1 MHTLQSNNLSNG
13 PGHFITFLI
22 PSLLVLHPSA
32 LPILFQEEMLDKEA
46 TEGQAVTL
54 HCKLSKS
61 APVEWRKGNKV
72 LKPSEKYKIEQ
83 EGPFAELVIQD
94 LDSADAGDYSCVCGN
109 QQTTATLT
117 VNGKKKKRNSQ
128 HTFLHSFS
136 PTASD
141 LSALSHFHPCWQIF
155 LSCFSPFSLP
165 HHCFS
170 LSALTSSPLD
180 VLCLNDLWSTGL
192 PLNTI
197 PDPVQLLF
205 KFFFS

>member
-117 VNGKKKKRNSQ
+117 VNGKKKKK
-128 HTFLHSFS
+128 FS
-136 PTASD
+136 AHI
-141 LSALSHFHPCWQIF
+141 SALS
-155 LSCFSPFSLP
+155 FS
-165 HHCFS
+165 HC
-170 LSALTSSPLD
+170 
-180 VLCLNDLWSTGL
+180 
-192 PLNTI
+192 I
-197 PDPVQLLF
+197 
-205 KFFFS
+205 

>member
-117 VNGKKKKRNSQ
+117 VNGKKKKEILST
-128 HTFLHSFS
+128 HFCTLFLPLHLTFLHFPISTLADRFFFPVFLLS
-136 PTASD
+136 LCPTTAS
-141 LSALSHFHPCWQIF
+141 LSLLSPHP
-155 LSCFSPFSLP
+155 
-165 HHCFS
+165 
-170 LSALTSSPLD
+170 
-180 VLCLNDLWSTGL
+180 
-192 PLNTI
+192 
-197 PDPVQLLF
+197 LLMCCV
-205 KFFFS
+205 